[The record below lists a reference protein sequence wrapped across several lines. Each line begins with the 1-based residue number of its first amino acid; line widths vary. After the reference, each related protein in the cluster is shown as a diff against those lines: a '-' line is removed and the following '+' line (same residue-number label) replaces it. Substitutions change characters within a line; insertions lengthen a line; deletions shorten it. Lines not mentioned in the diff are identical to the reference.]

1 MIPIYT
7 DPAYELSGKERD
19 IYEHSLTEREVEMY
33 LRKQALRRKLN
44 RIETGQAT
52 GQVEDLQP
60 GETPTDDIDFDY
72 SRIDGK

>member
-1 MIPIYT
+1 
-7 DPAYELSGKERD
+7 
-19 IYEHSLTEREVEMY
+19 MY